1 MDHGCLLLR
10 PHQTTAPRSRVAVHG
25 ARMSWARRD
34 AIISRARLIIT
45 RKPASVSA
53 SQSLR
58 AWRTPRTIGGARTQ
72 TAFNVDLSMEK
83 VFFFEKQLCS
93 GIQLEFGLEAQN
105 PLNHPVFGTPD
116 TSVDDPSF
124 GTVTYSQWPKTDEG
138 RYQGVFL
145 TAWITRQIPD
155 RSEFPTLTTPAK
167 INVA

>member
-1 MDHGCLLLR
+1 MDHGLLLR
-10 PHQTTAPRSRVAVHG
+10 PHQTTAPRSRVAVHS

-45 RKPASVSA
+45 RKPASVSP
-53 SQSLR
+53 SRSLR
-58 AWRTPRTIGGARTQ
+58 AWRTPRTIGSARTQ
-72 TAFNVDLSMEK
+72 MAFNVDLSMEK
-83 VFFFEKQLCS
+83 VFFFEKLCS

-105 PLNHPVFGTPD
+105 PFNHPVFGTPD

-155 RSEFPTLTTPAK
+155 RSEFPTLYNARE
-167 INVA
+167 N